1 MLVAHLVHCGVAVRP
16 THDKINIRCDSHLV
30 HRDEQVVVDLLRDDG
45 VELVRRVRAHEI
57 PDPRS
62 RGNERAYVHPS

>member
-1 MLVAHLVHCGVAVRP
+1 MLVAHLVHCGAAVKP
-16 THDKINIRCDSHLV
+16 INRKTNIQYDSHLV